1 MTDDE
6 KKSLVMIRCAQ
17 KTDPRMVYQQDPNIR
32 IFISN
37 EITKTLKLTFKN
49 MQNV

>member
-6 KKSLVMIRCAQ
+6 KKLLVMIRCAQ
-17 KTDPRMVYQQDPNIR
+17 KTDPRMVYQQDPNKR

-37 EITKTLKLTFKN
+37 EIHENAKINL
-49 MQNV
+49 